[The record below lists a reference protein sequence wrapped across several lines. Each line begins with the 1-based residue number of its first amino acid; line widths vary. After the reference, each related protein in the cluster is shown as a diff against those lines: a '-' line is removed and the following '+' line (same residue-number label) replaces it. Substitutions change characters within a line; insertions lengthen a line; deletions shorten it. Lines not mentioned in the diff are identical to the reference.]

1 MPGRSS
7 VVTLAALAVV
17 IWLAFS
23 AQLALY
29 EASLRFNRDNP
40 DPYRISYQEP
50 RFREAAALLPLD
62 EPVGYLSNLELNE
75 LRGAAA
81 FFGAQYALAPRI
93 LIPFPD
99 ARAGRFVVGNFSAEV
114 ELSDAT
120 SRLAREHNLRVV
132 RAFDNGV
139 VIFENPNRP

>member
-1 MPGRSS
+1 MPARSS
-7 VVTLAALAVV
+7 PWVLAALAVV

-23 AQLALY
+23 AQLSLY
-29 EASLRFNRDNP
+29 EAAIRFNRQTP
-40 DPYRISYQEP
+40 DPYRIGFQEP
-50 RFREAAALLPLD
+50 RFREAAALLPLE
-62 EPVGYLSNLELNE
+62 EPVGYLTNLELSE

-99 ARAGRFVVGNFSAEV
+99 ERAGRFVLGNFSAEV
-114 ELSDAT
+114 ELADAT
-120 SRLAREHNLRVV
+120 SRMAREHGLRVV

-139 VIFENPNRP
+139 VIFENPKRP